1 MPCAVPFLL
10 RVEDIFMLR
19 ETKILLIHDQAPQ
32 RQEFANILT
41 FLNEEYLL
49 CASYDW
55 NDAVAELES
64 SRNIR
69 CVLVG
74 GMAEPKALSSVIKGL
89 NQWDECLP
97 IVVLDDQQPVSL
109 PAALEASVLA
119 RLEMPPSYTKLLG
132 TLHRAQMYRQ
142 IFNQAAANG
151 KQPESS
157 AFRSL
162 VGASPCMQSL
172 RHTMQQVAATEAS
185 VLILGESGTGKEV
198 VARNLHNSS
207 NRRDGPFVPI
217 NCGAIPAELLES
229 ELFGHEKGAFTGAI
243 SARAGRFEL
252 AKGGTLFLDEVG
264 DMPLTMQVKLL
275 RVLQERIF
283 ERIGGNKSLT
293 ADVRIV
299 AATHKDLEEM
309 IVSGDFREDLF
320 YRLNV
325 FPIEMP
331 PLRERTED
339 IGLLIN
345 ELVAR
350 MEQEQRGSV
359 RFNEAAIASL
369 AQHDWPGNVRE
380 LANLVERMAIMYPQG
395 VVGVSELPKKF
406 RYIDE
411 DDGIQELRE
420 ELSERAALFA
430 IAEEEPV
437 TSTAQLPSAGL
448 DLREYLAELEQDLI
462 QQALNAE
469 DGVVARAAERLNIRR
484 TTLVE
489 KMRKYGMN
497 RKDD

>member
-1 MPCAVPFLL
+1 M
-10 RVEDIFMLR
+10 
-19 ETKILLIHDQAPQ
+19 
-32 RQEFANILT
+32 
-41 FLNEEYLL
+41 
-49 CASYDW
+49 
-55 NDAVAELES
+55 
-64 SRNIR
+64 
-69 CVLVG
+69 
-74 GMAEPKALSSVIKGL
+74 
-89 NQWDECLP
+89 
-97 IVVLDDQQPVSL
+97 
-109 PAALEASVLA
+109 
-119 RLEMPPSYTKLLG
+119 
-132 TLHRAQMYRQ
+132 
-142 IFNQAAANG
+142 
-151 KQPESS
+151 
-157 AFRSL
+157 
-162 VGASPCMQSL
+162 
-172 RHTMQQVAATEAS
+172 
-185 VLILGESGTGKEV
+185 
-198 VARNLHNSS
+198 
-207 NRRDGPFVPI
+207 PI

-275 RVLQERIF
+275 RVLQERVF

-299 AATHKDLEEM
+299 AATHKDLDEM

-331 PLRERTED
+331 PLRERPED

-350 MEQEQRGSV
+350 MEQEKRGSV

-395 VVGVSELPKKF
+395 VIGVQELPKKF
-406 RYIDE
+406 RYVEE
-411 DDGIQELRE
+411 DAGIQELRE
-420 ELSERAALFA
+420 ELSERAALLA
-430 IAEEEPV
+430 ITAPEEEPA
-437 TSTAQLPSAGL
+437 SNGAQLPSAGL
-448 DLREYLAELEQDLI
+448 DLREYLAQLEQDLI
-462 QQALNAE
+462 QQALTAE

-489 KMRKYGMN
+489 KMRKYGIS

>member
-1 MPCAVPFLL
+1 M
-10 RVEDIFMLR
+10 
-19 ETKILLIHDQAPQ
+19 
-32 RQEFANILT
+32 
-41 FLNEEYLL
+41 
-49 CASYDW
+49 
-55 NDAVAELES
+55 
-64 SRNIR
+64 
-69 CVLVG
+69 
-74 GMAEPKALSSVIKGL
+74 
-89 NQWDECLP
+89 
-97 IVVLDDQQPVSL
+97 
-109 PAALEASVLA
+109 
-119 RLEMPPSYTKLLG
+119 
-132 TLHRAQMYRQ
+132 
-142 IFNQAAANG
+142 
-151 KQPESS
+151 
-157 AFRSL
+157 
-162 VGASPCMQSL
+162 
-172 RHTMQQVAATEAS
+172 
-185 VLILGESGTGKEV
+185 
-198 VARNLHNSS
+198 
-207 NRRDGPFVPI
+207 
-217 NCGAIPAELLES
+217 
-229 ELFGHEKGAFTGAI
+229 
-243 SARAGRFEL
+243 
-252 AKGGTLFLDEVG
+252 
-264 DMPLTMQVKLL
+264 
-275 RVLQERIF
+275 LQERIF

>member
-1 MPCAVPFLL
+1 MS
-10 RVEDIFMLR
+10 R
-19 ETKILLIHDQAPQ
+19 ETKILLIHNQVEQ
-32 RQEFANILT
+32 SKEFASILT
-41 FLNEEYLL
+41 FLNEGYLA
-49 CASYDW
+49 CQAENW
-55 NDAVAELES
+55 RDAVAELDS
-64 SRNIR
+64 SRNVL
-69 CVLVG
+69 CVLIG
-74 GMAEPKALSSVIKGL
+74 GITEPKELSALIKEL
-89 NQWDECLP
+89 TKWDEFLP
-97 IVVLDDQQPVSL
+97 IVLLDEQQPVSV
-109 PAALEASVLA
+109 PAALEPLILT
-119 RLEMPPSYTKLLG
+119 RLEMPPSYSKLLG
-132 TLHRAQMYRQ
+132 ILHRAQVHRE
-142 IFNQAAANG
+142 IFNQAAERGTQGAS
-151 KQPESS
+151 K

-162 VGASPCMQSL
+162 VGGSGCMQSL
-172 RHTMQQVAATEAS
+172 RHMMQQVADTEAN

-198 VARNLHNSS
+198 VARNLHYNSK
-207 NRRDGPFVPI
+207 RRDGPFVPI

-283 ERIGGNKSLT
+283 ERIGSNKSLT

-299 AATHKDLEEM
+299 AATHKNLEDM
-309 IVSGDFREDLF
+309 IETGDFREDLF

-325 FPIEMP
+325 FPIDMP
-331 PLRERTED
+331 PLRERPDD
-339 IGLLIN
+339 ISLLIN

-350 MEQEQRGSV
+350 MEEEKRGSV

-369 AQHDWPGNVRE
+369 CQHEWPGNVRE
-380 LANLVERMAIMYPQG
+380 LANLVERMSIMYPQG
-395 VVGVSELPKKF
+395 VIGVSELPKKF
-406 RYIDE
+406 RYIEE
-411 DDGIQELRE
+411 DDGIQEMRDDLT
-420 ELSERAALFA
+420 ERAALLA
-430 IAEEEPV
+430 ITEDIPASAA
-437 TSTAQLPSAGL
+437 TTAQLPSEGL

-462 QQALNAE
+462 QQALTAE

>member
-1 MPCAVPFLL
+1 
-10 RVEDIFMLR
+10 
-19 ETKILLIHDQAPQ
+19 
-32 RQEFANILT
+32 
-41 FLNEEYLL
+41 
-49 CASYDW
+49 
-55 NDAVAELES
+55 
-64 SRNIR
+64 
-69 CVLVG
+69 
-74 GMAEPKALSSVIKGL
+74 
-89 NQWDECLP
+89 
-97 IVVLDDQQPVSL
+97 
-109 PAALEASVLA
+109 
-119 RLEMPPSYTKLLG
+119 
-132 TLHRAQMYRQ
+132 
-142 IFNQAAANG
+142 
-151 KQPESS
+151 
-157 AFRSL
+157 
-162 VGASPCMQSL
+162 
-172 RHTMQQVAATEAS
+172 MQQVAATEAS

>member
-1 MPCAVPFLL
+1 MPQ
-10 RVEDIFMLR
+10 EM
-19 ETKILLIHDQAPQ
+19 KILLIHDREQQ
-32 RQEFANILT
+32 RTEFANILT
-41 FLNEEYLL
+41 FLNEAHLVCE
-49 CASYDW
+49 SD
-55 NDAVAELES
+55 ELPS
-64 SRNIR
+64 VLSQLDGSHNVR

-74 GMAEPKALSSVIKGL
+74 GMSEPKALSAVIQEL
-89 NQWDECLP
+89 TRWDDLLP
-97 IVVLDDQQPVSL
+97 IIVLDDAQTVSL
-109 PAALEASVLA
+109 PAAQEAAVLA
-119 RLEMPPSYTKLLG
+119 RLEMPPSYSKLLG
-132 TLHRAQMYRQ
+132 TLHRAQMHRH
-142 IFNQAAANG
+142 ILNQAANSA
-151 KQPESS
+151 QSS
-157 AFRSL
+157 EAHPFHTL

-172 RHTMQQVAATEAS
+172 RYTMQQVAHTEAS

-198 VARNLHNSS
+198 VARNLHNGSKRS
-207 NRRDGPFVPI
+207 AGPFVPI

-275 RVLQERIF
+275 RVLQERVF
-283 ERIGGNKSLT
+283 ERIGSSKSLT
-293 ADVRIV
+293 ADVRII
-299 AATHKDLEEM
+299 AATHKDLDEM
-309 IVSGDFREDLF
+309 IASGDFREDLF

-331 PLRERTED
+331 PLRERPED

-350 MEQEQRGSV
+350 MEQEKRGSV

-395 VVGVSELPKKF
+395 VIGVQELPKKF
-406 RYIDE
+406 RYVEE
-411 DDGIQELRE
+411 DAGIQELRE
-420 ELSERAALFA
+420 ELSERAALLA
-430 IAEEEPV
+430 ITAPEEEPV
-437 TSTAQLPSAGL
+437 SNGAQLPSAGL
-448 DLREYLAELEQDLI
+448 DLREYLAQLEQDLI
-462 QQALNAE
+462 QQALTAE

-489 KMRKYGMN
+489 KMRKYGISRN
-497 RKDD
+497 DD